1 MLKWYMS
8 LIDKLISRLEFYF
21 AQDTSSKITICI
33 LMFCEDLVL
42 TELVQN
48 KIAIWYYKLLGGYKL

>member
-21 AQDTSSKITICI
+21 AQDTSSKIAICI
-33 LMFCEDLVL
+33 LMLCEDLIL
-42 TELVQN
+42 TEWVQN
-48 KIAIWYYKLLGGYKL
+48 KVAIWYYKLLGGYKL